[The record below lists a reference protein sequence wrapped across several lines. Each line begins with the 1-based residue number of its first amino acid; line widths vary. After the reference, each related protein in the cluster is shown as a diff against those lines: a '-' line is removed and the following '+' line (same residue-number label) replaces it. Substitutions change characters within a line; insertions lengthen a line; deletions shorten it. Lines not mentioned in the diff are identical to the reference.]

1 MTEDESQ
8 YWQDQYVTAIVNDSR
23 WHHAL
28 MVETK
33 GLTLH
38 NFFVLVDE
46 YCRKLKLEFP
56 DIKAAESME
65 AKVYIRLAV
74 LEYLCEPEQVLKLCK
89 SSDRLNKHIDWCNGR
104 HMAWLADKIRGYDR
118 PKPIKATPEA
128 INGQPETTQENTMPS
143 IEIKNVTF
151 INNTDVNHMTDEQ
164 LIGTI
169 KNLEQEISDLEAV
182 KSKSVAIGK
191 KVGQLNETLLK
202 VVAILDAR

>member
-1 MTEDESQ
+1 MTKDELQ
-8 YWQDQYVTAIVNDSR
+8 YWYDQYVIAIVNDSR

-33 GLTLH
+33 GLTLY

-46 YCRKLKLEFP
+46 YCRKLKLELS
-56 DIKAAESME
+56 DIREVKSME

-74 LEYLCEPEQVLKLCK
+74 LEHLCDPEQVLRLCK
-89 SSDRLNKHIDWCNGR
+89 SSDRLNKHINWCNSNN
-104 HMAWLADKIRGYDR
+104 MAWLADEIRGYDR
-118 PKPIKATPEA
+118 PKQIKATPEA
-128 INGQPETTQENTMPS
+128 INGQPETTQENPMPS

-151 INNTDVNHMTDEQ
+151 INNTDVTQMTDEQ

-169 KNLEQEISDLEAV
+169 KNIEQEIADLEAV